1 MIAGGLW
8 LHRRKPQQP
17 VRAPAAA
24 PALVLPSQIT
34 LNGKVRAAHITPVT
48 TQVPGT
54 IDAFEANVGDEV
66 SQGQVLARIGSSGLE
81 SSRADAVAAVEKAQ
95 NRVEESEKAVT
106 SAQLEASRAHAD
118 AERSRLA
125 LDRANKVFDRQ
136 KTLLQ
141 AGATPRLTYEKAA
154 SDYQSAA
161 EEWDA
166 VDKAQRAA
174 ASRVQDTLKQLDNAK
189 RLLAARNAELEDAQN
204 AVAAGVVE
212 SPVDGLVVARQGEL
226 GQPVAEL
233 GGELFQIA
241 TDLYDLEVVV
251 EPSPEIRKRMRP
263 HEPALVII
271 PDLQNT
277 GYPGE
282 VKQFVDKQVVIGFT
296 SPTPAIR
303 PGMVAEVRLRPE

>member
-1 MIAGGLW
+1 M
-8 LHRRKPQQP
+8 
-17 VRAPAAA
+17 
-24 PALVLPSQIT
+24 
-34 LNGKVRAAHITPVT
+34 NGKVRAAHITAVT

-54 IDAFEANVGDEV
+54 IDAFEVNVGDEV

-136 KTLLQ
+136 KTLFQ

-154 SDYQSAA
+154 SDYQSATD
-161 EEWDA
+161 EWDA

-174 ASRVQDTLKQLDNAK
+174 AGRVQDTLKQLDNAK
-189 RLLAARNAELEDAQN
+189 RLLTARNRELEDAQN
-204 AVAAGVVE
+204 AVAAGAVE

-251 EPSPEIRKRMRP
+251 EPGPDIRKRMRP

-282 VKQFVDKQVVIGFT
+282 VKQFADKQVVIGFT

>member
-1 MIAGGLW
+1 
-8 LHRRKPQQP
+8 
-17 VRAPAAA
+17 
-24 PALVLPSQIT
+24 VLPSQIT
-34 LNGKVRAAHITPVT
+34 LNGKIRAAHITPVT

-66 SQGQVLARIGSSGLE
+66 YQGQVLARIGSSGLE
-81 SSRADAVAAVEKAQ
+81 STRADAAAALEKAQ

-125 LDRANKVFDRQ
+125 LDRATKVYERQ
-136 KTLLQ
+136 KTLFQ
-141 AGATPRLTYEKAA
+141 AGATPRLVYEKAVD
-154 SDYQSAA
+154 DYESAT

-189 RLLAARNAELEDAQN
+189 RLLVARNEELEDAQS
-204 AVAAGVVE
+204 AVAAGAVE
-212 SPVDGLVVARQGEL
+212 SPVHGLVVARQGEL
-226 GQPVAEL
+226 GQQAVEV
-233 GGELFQIA
+233 GGELFEVA
-241 TDLYDLEVVV
+241 TDLYDLEVMV

-271 PDLQNT
+271 PDWQNT

-282 VKQFVDKQVVIGFT
+282 IKQFVDKQVVIGFST
-296 SPTPAIR
+296 PTPAIR
-303 PGMVAEVRLRPE
+303 PGMVAEVRLHPE